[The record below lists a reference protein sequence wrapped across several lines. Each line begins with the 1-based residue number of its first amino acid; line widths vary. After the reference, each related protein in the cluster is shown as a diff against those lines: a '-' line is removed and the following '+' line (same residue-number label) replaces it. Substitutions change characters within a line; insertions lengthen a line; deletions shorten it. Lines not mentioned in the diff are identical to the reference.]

1 MTDKNIFAMEQYILE
16 LEARVAKLE
25 QALRVSADKFSKAFY
40 ESGAMKA
47 IARYRDGVLID
58 VNESFASTLGFA
70 RDEMIGKTALELDLW
85 EDLSQRQE
93 MWEQVSKAGF
103 VKDWESKVRTKSGE
117 VCYVITNVNLIS
129 IAGEQCVLVS
139 SNNITRRKKA
149 EEELIS
155 TQVLLNRVFD
165 SIPQSLII
173 KSKRDGTI
181 IEVNQAFLDKNR
193 VTKSDVIGRK
203 YLLHD
208 LVANPEEVD
217 RCYEILE
224 KNGFIRNL
232 EVRFDYISGG
242 ESRTV
247 LLNVVPIDWM
257 GEDCILIVSNDIT
270 ELRRYQSEI
279 SRLDNLNLIGQM
291 AAGVAHEIRNPM
303 TSIKGF
309 LQMFQEQKK
318 YQEDRESI
326 ELMIEELDRVNDIIT
341 AFLKISQKNDVQV
354 KSMNLNE
361 CIGGV
366 LQLIIADALKNDI
379 FLETQLEHTPEIMS
393 DKGDLKQLVLNLTR
407 NAIEAMPSGGTLAVH
422 TFEDEGGVN
431 LVVRDEGN
439 GIPPEILDKIGTP
452 FLTTKENGTGLG
464 LGVCYSIAERH
475 NARITIDTSPEG
487 TSFKVTFPAGAI

>member
-193 VTKSDVIGRK
+193 VTRSEVIGRR
-203 YLLHD
+203 YLLQS

-247 LLNVVPIDWM
+247 LLNAVPIDWM
-257 GEDCILIVSNDIT
+257 GEDCLLIVSNDIT

-291 AAGVAHEIRNPM
+291 AAGVAMR
-303 TSIKGF
+303 
-309 LQMFQEQKK
+309 
-318 YQEDRESI
+318 
-326 ELMIEELDRVNDIIT
+326 
-341 AFLKISQKNDVQV
+341 
-354 KSMNLNE
+354 
-361 CIGGV
+361 
-366 LQLIIADALKNDI
+366 
-379 FLETQLEHTPEIMS
+379 
-393 DKGDLKQLVLNLTR
+393 
-407 NAIEAMPSGGTLAVH
+407 
-422 TFEDEGGVN
+422 
-431 LVVRDEGN
+431 
-439 GIPPEILDKIGTP
+439 
-452 FLTTKENGTGLG
+452 
-464 LGVCYSIAERH
+464 
-475 NARITIDTSPEG
+475 
-487 TSFKVTFPAGAI
+487 